1 MAKEKFNC
9 FIQDTLLEIIECKDV
24 RSSSA
29 LFAYANF
36 LNRKKISYDHIPL
49 YLKILKTNNQYAIDA
64 LFRGYEPV
72 KFFEF
77 IRVPNVY
84 VLKGIFE
91 ILELYQKNNLS
102 RQTLKSFCGFFRRV
116 YRSAAEG
123 FRNYQ
128 LTVGDVNSLGKYLD
142 EQKTQNYNFNRD
154 ILDIPFFLSEM
165 DHGNDSSLEMRAV
178 ARHASRIRSDFFDQ
192 KRSLIRSMTD
202 VILKK
207 SPDDGPG
214 ISPERAFVD

>member
-1 MAKEKFNC
+1 MAKEEFNR
-9 FIQDTLLEIIECKDV
+9 FIQDTLLEIIECKDI
-24 RSSSA
+24 RASSA
-29 LFAYANF
+29 LYAYANF

-64 LFRGYEPV
+64 LFRGYVPV
-72 KFFEF
+72 KYFDF

-84 VLKGIFE
+84 VLKGMFE

-102 RQTLKSFCGFFRRV
+102 RQTLKSFSGFFRRV
-116 YRSAAEG
+116 YRNAAEG

-142 EQKTQNYNFNRD
+142 EQKTQSYSFNRD
-154 ILDIPFFLSEM
+154 ILDILFFFSEM
-165 DHGNDSSLEMRAV
+165 DHSKNSSPEMRAV

-192 KRSLIRSMTD
+192 KRSLVRSMTD
-202 VILKK
+202 NILMK

-214 ISPERAFVD
+214 ISPERAFAD

>member
-1 MAKEKFNC
+1 MAKEEFNS

-29 LFAYANF
+29 LYAYTNF
-36 LNRKKISYDHIPL
+36 LNRKKFSYDHIPL
-49 YLKILKTNNQYAIDA
+49 YLKILQTNNQYAINA

-72 KFFEF
+72 KFFDF

-84 VLKGIFE
+84 VLKGVFE
-91 ILELYQKNNLS
+91 TLTLYQKNNLS
-102 RQTLKSFCGFFRRV
+102 RQTLKSFCGLFRRV

-142 EQKTQNYNFNRD
+142 EQKTQNYSFNRD
-154 ILDIPFFLSEM
+154 ILDILFFLSEM
-165 DHGNDSSLEMRAV
+165 DHGKDSSPEMRAV

-207 SPDDGPG
+207 STADGPG
-214 ISPERAFVD
+214 ISPEGTFAD

>member
-1 MAKEKFNC
+1 MAKEEFNC

-24 RSSSA
+24 RSSTA
-29 LFAYANF
+29 LYAYASF
-36 LNRKKISYDHIPL
+36 LNRKKISYNHIPL
-49 YLKILKTNNQYAIDA
+49 CLKILKTNNQFAIDA
-64 LFRGYEPV
+64 LYRGYEPV
-72 KFFEF
+72 KFFDF

-84 VLKGIFE
+84 VLRDIFE
-91 ILELYQKNNLS
+91 ILKLYQKNNLS
-102 RQTLKSFCGFFRRV
+102 KKTLKSFCGFFRRV

-128 LTVGDVNSLGKYLD
+128 LTVGDVNNLGKYLD
-142 EQKTQNYNFNRD
+142 EQKTQNYSFNRD
-154 ILDIPFFLSEM
+154 ILDILFFLSEM
-165 DHGNDSSLEMRAV
+165 DHGNGSSTEMRAV

-207 SPDDGPG
+207 STDDSPG
-214 ISPERAFVD
+214 ISPEGTFVD